1 MALKASYHIDIF
13 YVLIILTTAMPTV
26 CPYGMEHVGVPNTIA
41 TAVYPTTVVT
51 DETPVLVEVSTSA
64 QVRT

>member
-1 MALKASYHIDIF
+1 
-13 YVLIILTTAMPTV
+13 MPTV
-26 CPYGMEHVGVPNTIA
+26 CPYGMEHVSVPNTVA

-64 QVRT
+64 QVWKH